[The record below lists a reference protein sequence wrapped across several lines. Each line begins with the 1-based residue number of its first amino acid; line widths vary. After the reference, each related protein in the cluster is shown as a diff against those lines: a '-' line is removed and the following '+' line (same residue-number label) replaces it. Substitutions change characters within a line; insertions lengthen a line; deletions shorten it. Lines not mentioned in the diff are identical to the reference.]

1 MLSLPITDPVLI
13 VSITM
18 GILLLGPILFERLRI
33 PGLVGLIVLGA
44 AVGPGGLGLL
54 ERDAT
59 FELLGTF
66 GLLYLMFLAGVTLD
80 LGEFTKRR
88 GQSITFGLLSFSL
101 PMGLAVLVGQYVL
114 GYDILAAAL
123 LGAIVGSHTL
133 LALPLAA
140 RLGIGK
146 NGAMVAA
153 TGATLITD
161 LVSLLVLAIVQGSAS
176 GEADTAF
183 WLRFAGLASL
193 WGIFVMVIVP
203 RLGRVF
209 FRRVGREGDTPYV
222 FLLAIVFVS
231 AWLAG
236 LVGLAPIIGAFLA
249 GIALNR
255 LVPKKSPLMTRIE
268 FVGNA
273 LFIPFF
279 LVSVGLLV
287 DVRVLGSLEVW
298 KLALVATGLVVVGKG
313 SAALLS
319 WPLFKWTRAE
329 AFTVAGLTMP
339 QAAATLAVTLI
350 GFDIGLFGRE
360 AVNAIVL
367 VILITCLVGPSLV
380 RRFGRDVALAERAAP
395 VSDGSAPQRIVVPLS
410 NPTTAEEL
418 TELAMLLRTPNS
430 EESIFPLA
438 VARGGPEEAQ
448 NVARAE
454 QVLER
459 AVIHAAAA
467 DVPCLPTVRIAMN
480 PAVGIL
486 RGAREVRGSI
496 IVAGWGQTSTAGTVL
511 YGSVLDKV
519 IEESREMVV
528 MARLNKRINSVQR
541 MVLLVPPMA
550 HQEIGFAGA
559 LHALKSLSSQ
569 NGMPILVLA
578 AENYAKAVQKTI
590 DGVKPSA
597 KVTVQPLAQW
607 RDAMKTLKDLV
618 TPDDMVVLL
627 SVREGALAWR
637 PALKRMPRL
646 LSLRHEDNDLLVV
659 YLSEVELD
667 ALVEG
672 ALDEPRAGV
681 RHAKLLPP
689 HHITLG
695 LSPTDLPSLL
705 TTILQPG
712 YPTRPQLPGN
722 LADDLADAHENYAP
736 ELSPGIV
743 FYHEH
748 SAWVDEPALFLGT
761 CPQGVQLPHTSQ
773 PAYVI
778 LILVAPKKMKP
789 AAYLTQL
796 SLTAQLVRPE
806 DTVDHLLAVKTS
818 TAAAEYLLG
827 NLHDTGPDDLDDL
840 DD

>member
-1 MLSLPITDPVLI
+1 MPALPITDPVLI

-54 ERDAT
+54 ERNAT

-80 LGEFTKRR
+80 LGEFNKRR
-88 GQSITFGLLSFSL
+88 GQSIAFGLLSFSM

-183 WLRFAGLASL
+183 WIKFAAFSLLWAGVVLGL
-193 WGIFVMVIVP
+193 VP
-203 RLGRVF
+203 RLGRMF
-209 FRRVGREGDTPYV
+209 FRRVGREGDSAYV
-222 FLLAIVFVS
+222 FLLAIVFIS

-298 KLALVATGLVVVGKG
+298 SLALVATGLVVVGKG
-313 SAALLS
+313 GAALLA
-319 WPLFKWTRAE
+319 WPLFKWTRFE
-329 AFTVAGLTMP
+329 AFTIAGLTMP

-380 RRFGRDVALAERAAP
+380 RRFGREVALADRAAP
-395 VSDGSAPQRIVVPLS
+395 ASESDAPQRIVVPLA
-410 NPTTAEEL
+410 NPGTAEEL

-438 VARGGPEEAQ
+438 VARGGPDEAQ

-467 DVPCLPTVRIAMN
+467 DVPCVPTVRIAMN

-496 IVAGWGQTSTAGTVL
+496 IVSGWGQASTAGTVL
-511 YGSVLDKV
+511 FGNILDKV
-519 IEESREMVV
+519 IDESREMVI
-528 MARLNKRINSVQR
+528 MARLNKRINSLQR
-541 MVLLVPPMA
+541 MVLLVPPLA

-559 LHALKSLSSQ
+559 LQALKSLASQ
-569 NGMPILVLA
+569 KGMPMQVLA
-578 AENYAKAVQKTI
+578 AENYVKAVEKAI
-590 DGVKPSA
+590 SDVKPSA
-597 KVTVQPLAQW
+597 KVNMQPLAQW
-607 RDAMKTLKDLV
+607 RDVMKTLDGLL
-618 TPDDMVVLL
+618 TPNDMVVLL

-646 LSLRHEDNDLLVV
+646 LSIRHEANDLLTV
-659 YLSEVELD
+659 YLSEIELD

-672 ALDEPRAGV
+672 QLDAPRAAA

-695 LSPTDLPSLL
+695 LQPAKLTMLL
-705 TTILQPG
+705 TTIMQPG
-712 YPTRPQLPGN
+712 YPKRPQLPGN
-722 LADDLADAHENYAP
+722 LADDLAGAHESYAP
-736 ELSPGIV
+736 ELSPGVV

-748 SAWVDEPALFLGT
+748 SAWVDEPALFIGT
-761 CPQGVQLPHTSQ
+761 CPQGVSLPHTSQ
-773 PAYVI
+773 PAKVI
-778 LILVAPKKMKP
+778 MILVAPKKMKP
-789 AAYLTQL
+789 TAYLTQL
-796 SLTAQLVRPE
+796 SMTAQMVRPE
-806 DTVDHLLAVKTS
+806 DTVDHLLNATS
-818 TAAAEYLLG
+818 ATEAAEYLLD
-827 NLHDTGPDDLDDL
+827 NLRETGPEDLQEE
-840 DD
+840 